1 MEHQD
6 APFYVSVVHI
16 DAVEAIRLLGESGLD
31 VRLLSLVGKDYHCEA
46 HPVGFY
52 TVGGRIKSWAGI
64 DAIGD
69 GVSSVGA
76 ALAQIGIPG
85 SEVSKYQTALEAD
98 KCVLAVHGSA
108 EDVVKARSVLANS
121 DTWKTAQ

>member
-1 MEHQD
+1 MENQHT
-6 APFYVSVVHI
+6 PFYVSVAHV
-16 DAVEAIRLLGESGLD
+16 DAVEAIRLLDASGLD
-31 VRLLSLVGKDYHCEA
+31 VRRLSLVGKDYHCEA

-52 TVGGRIKSWAGI
+52 TVGGRIKSWAGF
-64 DAIGD
+64 DAVG
-69 GVSSVGA
+69 GASSVGA
-76 ALAQIGIPG
+76 ALAQIGIPS

-108 EDVVKARSVLANS
+108 EEVVKACSVLANS

>member
-1 MEHQD
+1 MENQD
-6 APFYVSVVHI
+6 APFYVSVAHV
-16 DAVEAIRLLGESGLD
+16 DALEAVRMLGESGLD
-31 VRLLSLVGKDYHCEA
+31 VKRLSLVGKDYHCES

-52 TVGGRIKSWAGI
+52 MVGGRIKSWTGFEVMGGA
-64 DAIGD
+64 
-69 GVSSVGA
+69 SSVGA
-76 ALAQIGIPG
+76 ALAQIGIPS

-108 EDVVKARSVLANS
+108 EDVVKARCVLANS